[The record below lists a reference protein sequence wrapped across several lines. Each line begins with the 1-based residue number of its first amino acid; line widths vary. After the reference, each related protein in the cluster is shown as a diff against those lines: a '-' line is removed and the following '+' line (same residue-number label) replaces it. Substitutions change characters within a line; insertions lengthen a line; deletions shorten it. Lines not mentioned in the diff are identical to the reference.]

1 MGMRKEE
8 EYSEEDLERIRKVT
22 TSSIHSVKR
31 KPFRPWRLLF
41 AWWAV
46 VSLLGLVAFML
57 AHFKGVV

>member
-8 EYSEEDLERIRKVT
+8 EYFEEDLERIRKVT
-22 TSSIHSVKR
+22 STSIHSVER

-46 VSLLGLVAFML
+46 VMVLGGLALLL
-57 AHFKGVV
+57 ARLKGAI